1 VLEQLRSLFVFL
13 FLADTTAAKST
24 MAVAAA
30 ALSPVHNVAIGF
42 LTGAITSAATE
53 PVDVIRTRL
62 MAQVSAQTS
71 FLVCRRD
78 VFFLN
83 KFET

>member
-1 VLEQLRSLFVFL
+1 MVQFAVLEQLRRLFVFL
-13 FLADTTAAKST
+13 FLAESTAAKST

-30 ALSPVHNVAIGF
+30 ALSPLHNVAIGF

-62 MAQVSAQTS
+62 MAQVGSS
-71 FLVCRRD
+71 LEV
-78 VFFLN
+78 L
-83 KFET
+83 

>member
-1 VLEQLRSLFVFL
+1 VLEQLRRLFVFL
-13 FLADTTAAKST
+13 FLAESTAAKST

-30 ALSPVHNVAIGF
+30 ALSPLHNVAIGF

-62 MAQVSAQTS
+62 MAQVGSS
-71 FLVCRRD
+71 LEV
-78 VFFLN
+78 L
-83 KFET
+83 